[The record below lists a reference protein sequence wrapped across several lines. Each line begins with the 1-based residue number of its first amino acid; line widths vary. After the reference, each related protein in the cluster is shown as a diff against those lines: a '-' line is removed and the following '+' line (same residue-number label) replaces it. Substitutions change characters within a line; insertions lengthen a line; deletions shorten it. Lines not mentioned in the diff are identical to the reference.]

1 MFQEPAPRLPRL
13 LEEGCGVDT
22 EADPWDLLGAQG
34 VTTMIV
40 PGRACAVF
48 VDGDDWCYNN
58 RPFDS
63 LCHLWLF

>member
-40 PGRACAVF
+40 PGRTCAVF
-48 VDGDDWCYNN
+48 VDCDD
-58 RPFDS
+58 
-63 LCHLWLF
+63 